1 MSKPS
6 FNQLARYF
14 LSHGSKEWV
23 WVKGWG
29 CFLNKEKKD
38 DLSYQIVEHEDFL
51 RMVFE
56 FLEIEHPDVKI
67 TNSMVVDVSRQCEWA
82 ATSIQEPEKR
92 YLAFT
97 DAIYDTETF
106 SFVENPSELIVVS
119 SVPFTREDFEKQETP
134 LFNEFLQS
142 TFVKKRTTETDW
154 TIIHVLQEMMGNIF
168 LPTMEAASAFFFT
181 GSGSNGKSV
190 LLDIIVS
197 LVGEKHCSFLSME
210 ALTTNRFAA
219 STLVGKRLNVCA
231 EEESKHVKSDKFKA
245 LVSGDTTMAERKYG
259 RSFPLKPLAKF
270 VFATN
275 DTPSLDGVNHG
286 VLRRVK
292 ILPFFRRF
300 GPEDRIP
307 RLAQKIL
314 PERAGI
320 LRWSMEGAKRLVE
333 NNYYFSV
340 ENSEAIAEELRNF
353 QDDTSS
359 TARFMREN
367 DYIHDDATYV
377 VVDALYADY
386 RTWCDAGGFKPMNKN
401 NFGKDIT
408 ALYPDAPSYKKTIAG
423 VQTRVRNLRKN
434 AETVPVEQINF

>member
-14 LSHGSKEWV
+14 LSYKSKEWV

-29 CFLNKEKKD
+29 CFLTKEKAE
-38 DLSYQIVEHEDFL
+38 DLSYKIVAQEDFL
-51 RMVFE
+51 RLIWE
-56 FLEIEHPDVKI
+56 FIEIEHPDLKI
-67 TNSMVVDVSRQCEWA
+67 TKSMVVDVACQCEWA
-82 ATSIQEPEKR
+82 SESIDEPDKR
-92 YLAFT
+92 YFAFL

-106 SFVENPSELIVVS
+106 SFVDPDGLIVVT
-119 SVPFTREDFEKQETP
+119 SVPFTREEFENQETP
-134 LFNEFLQS
+134 QFNEFLRT
-142 TFVKKRTTETDW
+142 TFVLKGTTETDE
-154 TIIHVLQEMMGNIF
+154 TIIYVLQEMMGNIF

-197 LVGEKHCSFLSME
+197 LVGKDHCSFLSME

-219 STLVGKRLNVCA
+219 SSLVGKCLNVCA

-259 RSFPLKPLAKF
+259 RSFPLRPLAKF

-275 DTPSLDGVNHG
+275 DSPSLDGVNHG

-292 ILPFFRRF
+292 IIPFFRRF

-307 RLAQKIL
+307 RLAQKML
-314 PERAGI
+314 PERAGV
-320 LRWSMEGAKRLVE
+320 LRWAMEGAKRLVA
-333 NNYYFSV
+333 NNYYFSI

-359 TARFMREN
+359 TARFMRELQ
-367 DYIHDDATYV
+367 YIHDDEAFV
-377 VVDALYADY
+377 GVDGLYADY
-386 RTWCDAGGFKPMNKN
+386 RDWCFKGGFKPMNKN
-401 NFGKDIT
+401 NFSKDIS
-408 ALYPDAPSYKKTIAG
+408 AIYSNAPSYQKKVGG
-423 VQTRVRNLRKN
+423 VNIRVRNLRRKT
-434 AETVPVEQINF
+434 EEIEI